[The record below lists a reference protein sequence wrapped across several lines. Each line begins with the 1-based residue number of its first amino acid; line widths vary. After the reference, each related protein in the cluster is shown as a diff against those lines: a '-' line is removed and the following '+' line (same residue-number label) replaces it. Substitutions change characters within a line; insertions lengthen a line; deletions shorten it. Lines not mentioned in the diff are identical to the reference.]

1 MSGIQPLAKKFR
13 RAITKATGVRFTLD
27 DLQVLAGLG
36 ALEALQLA
44 EAKELQ
50 STWQKK
56 TPPTSSDNIGSTSDV
71 TEKARKPGKSPGM
84 TSEQEQSAMRALVA
98 AMQ

>member
-1 MSGIQPLAKKFR
+1 MSGIQLLAKKFR
-13 RAITKATGVRFTLD
+13 RAIIKATGVRFTLD

-36 ALEALQLA
+36 TLEALQLA

-50 STWQKK
+50 SKWPKIPLLTL
-56 TPPTSSDNIGSTSDV
+56 SGNIGSTSDV
-71 TEKARKPGKSPGM
+71 TEKVQKPGKSRGM
-84 TSEQEQSAMRALVA
+84 TSAQKQSAMRALVA